1 MLRLKKSF
9 FKTQIF
15 NQNNYFFN
23 KSMPKEDLLTMNGV
37 VMEVLP
43 NTIFKVE
50 LENGH
55 MIIAHASGKIR
66 KNKIRIL
73 KGDKVEVEM
82 TTYDLTKGRI
92 VRRNV

>member
-1 MLRLKKSF
+1 MS
-9 FKTQIF
+9 
-15 NQNNYFFN
+15 
-23 KSMPKEDLLTMNGV
+23 MNGIV
-37 VMEVLP
+37 TEVMP
-43 NTIFKVE
+43 NTIFRVE

-55 MIIAHASGKIR
+55 NIIAHASGKIR
-66 KNKIRIL
+66 KNKIRVL

>member
-1 MLRLKKSF
+1 MS
-9 FKTQIF
+9 
-15 NQNNYFFN
+15 
-23 KSMPKEDLLTMNGV
+23 KEDLLSMNGV
-37 VMEVLP
+37 VVEVLP
-43 NTIFKVE
+43 NTIFRVE

-55 MIIAHASGKIR
+55 TIIAHASAKIR

>member
-1 MLRLKKSF
+1 MS
-9 FKTQIF
+9 
-15 NQNNYFFN
+15 
-23 KSMPKEDLLTMNGV
+23 KEDLLTMNGV
-37 VMEVLP
+37 VVEVLP

-55 MIIAHASGKIR
+55 TIIAHASGKIR

-73 KGDKVEVEM
+73 KGDNVEVEM

-92 VRRNV
+92 TRRNV

>member
-1 MLRLKKSF
+1 
-9 FKTQIF
+9 
-15 NQNNYFFN
+15 
-23 KSMPKEDLLTMNGV
+23 V
-37 VMEVLP
+37 VMEVFP
-43 NTIFKVE
+43 NTIFRVE

-55 MIIAHASGKIR
+55 SIIAHASGKIR

-82 TTYDLTKGRI
+82 STYDLSKGRI

>member
-1 MLRLKKSF
+1 
-9 FKTQIF
+9 
-15 NQNNYFFN
+15 
-23 KSMPKEDLLTMNGV
+23 MPKEDLLTMNGV
-37 VMEVLP
+37 VVEVLP

-55 MIIAHASGKIR
+55 VIVAHASGKIR

-73 KGDKVEVEM
+73 KGDNVEIEM

-92 VRRNV
+92 IHRNA